1 MPESRLGPRHDAR
14 RRRRGRSFVLNKRLG
29 TALAVA
35 LAAASI
41 AGCSKTGGVANA
53 TGGRHSWTRPGVFS
67 FSEATDPKNLNPV
80 LDSASP
86 VLSLAMFVFSWTVRY
101 DSKSRPFP
109 DAVSEIPT
117 VANGDVSKDGLLLK
131 YKLRHNIKWQDGQP
145 LTCKDLRFT
154 WQVVMNKHNN
164 VVTTDGYKDITSIDC
179 SDPYVAI
186 VHMKRMYAP
195 YLQQLW
201 SINGNAPILPE
212 HLLAKYNDDK
222 GSFNTAPYNA
232 LPIGSG
238 PFKVVSWSRGQ
249 EVRMVANPDFYLGKP
264 KLSTVIYKI
273 ISDENTMETE
283 LQSHELDML
292 AYGSG
297 MKWPQYLALAADPK
311 NGLTAIRV
319 DSFAFSHIDFNLLH
333 PIVSDRNVRIALAYA
348 TNRQEIIDKIL
359 HGSGTAAETDQHP
372 KLSWAYTSNF
382 RHYPFDP
389 AKAKALLDA
398 AGWKAGPD
406 GVRVKDGQRLEFTL
420 STQTE
425 SNYGKALQ
433 TMLQSQW
440 RDVGVQADVKNYPS
454 SQFFDNSTNG
464 ILEGGHFDAA
474 GYSWLAAADPD
485 DNAIYSAD
493 NLAPHGQNTLMWKNP
508 IATAAMADG
517 LKTLDVAR
525 RKRDYAIVQ
534 QQMALDVPTI
544 IINFSQIPFVYNS
557 DLKGFDPSPAISAF
571 WDPWNYSI

>member
-1 MPESRLGPRHDAR
+1 ML
-14 RRRRGRSFVLNKRLG
+14 
-29 TALAVA
+29 
-35 LAAASI
+35 
-41 AGCSKTGGVANA
+41 AGCSKTGGGGTA
-53 TGGRHSWTRPGVFS
+53 TGEARSWTQPGVFS
-67 FSEATDPKNLNPV
+67 FSEATDPKNLNPA

-86 VLSLAMFVFSWTVRY
+86 VLDLSMFVYSWTVRY

-109 DAVSEIPT
+109 DALSEIPT

-131 YKLRHNIKWQDGQP
+131 YKLRHNIKWQDGPP
-145 LTCKDLRFT
+145 LTCKDLKFT

-164 VVTTDGYKDITSIDC
+164 VITTDGYKDIASIDC
-179 SDPYVAI
+179 RDPYVAVI
-186 VHMKRMYAP
+186 HMKRLYAP

-201 SINGNAPILPE
+201 SVNGNAPILPE

-222 GSFNTAPYNA
+222 GSFNSAPYNA

-238 PFKVVSWSRGQ
+238 PFKVVSWLRGQ
-249 EVRMVANPDFYLGKP
+249 EVRLEANPNFYLGKP
-264 KLSTVIYKI
+264 KLKTVIYKI
-273 ISDENTMETE
+273 IADENTMETE

-297 MKWPQYLALAADPK
+297 MKWPQYAALAADPK

-319 DSFAFSHIDFNLLH
+319 NSFAFSHVDFNLSH
-333 PIVSDRNVRIALAYA
+333 AIVSDRNVRIALAYA
-348 TNRQEIIDKIL
+348 TNRQQIIDKIL
-359 HGSGTAAETDQHP
+359 HGSGTPAETDQHP
-372 KLSWAYTSNF
+372 KLSWAFTTDI

-389 AKAKALLDA
+389 EKAKAILDA
-398 AGWKAGPD
+398 DGWKPGPD
-406 GVRVKDGQRLEFTL
+406 GIRVKNGQKLEFGL

-440 RDVGVQADVKNYPS
+440 RDIGVQADVKNYPS
-454 SQFFDNSTNG
+454 SQFFDNSTSG
-464 ILEGGHFDAA
+464 ILEGGHYDVA
-474 GYSWLAAADPD
+474 GFSWLAAADPD

-493 NLAPHGQNTLMWKNP
+493 NLAPHGQNALMWKNA
-508 IATAAMADG
+508 IATAAMADA

-525 RKRDYAIVQ
+525 RKRDYVIVQ
-534 QQMALDVPTI
+534 QQLALDVPTI
-544 IINFSQIPFVYNS
+544 IINFSRIPFVYNS
-557 DLKGFDPSPAISAF
+557 DLKGFDPSPVISAF